1 MILQE
6 IIERLVSNAQGGL
19 FSDETRFNEATLTTL
34 INTARAQTIQAIY
47 FKNKRINPACYQTHF
62 PSYDADLQV
71 DDPCLVKF
79 KCPSV
84 INLDSNSDGF
94 RFVGQ
99 VDGVRGFRR
108 VVSRAQLATYNQ
120 HPFMK
125 VQGGRYIAA
134 LWSAPDGV
142 WEIYNSSLKYLRV
155 EGIFANPLE
164 IPTYNKDIDDY
175 PVSVEMLPMIEDF
188 IFKTVTAI
196 EAQTTPD
203 YVSTSTDTTQ
213 QLPTNRRK

>member
-1 MILQE
+1 MKLEE
-6 IIERLVSNAQGGL
+6 IIERITKGAAAGI
-19 FSDETRFNEATLTTL
+19 FTDESRFDQPTLTTL

-47 FKNKRINPACYQTHF
+47 FKNKRINPACYQTF
-62 PSYDADLQV
+62 FGNYNADLQV

-99 VDGVRGFRR
+99 VDGVNGFRR
-108 VVSRAQLATYNQ
+108 IVSRAQLATYNQ

-125 VQGGRYIAA
+125 VQSGRYIAA

-213 QLPTNRRK
+213 VLPTNRRK

>member
-1 MILQE
+1 MILEE
-6 IIERLVSNAQGGL
+6 IIERLVKNASGSI
-19 FSDETRFNEATLTTL
+19 FTDESRFDQPTLITL

-47 FKNKRINPACYQTHF
+47 FKNKRINPACYQTF
-62 PSYDADLQV
+62 YADYSADLQV
-71 DDPCLVKF
+71 DEECLVKF

-99 VDGVRGFRR
+99 VDGKKGFRR
-108 VVSRAQLATYNQ
+108 VVSRAQLATYND

-125 VQGGRYIAA
+125 VNSGRYVAA

-142 WEIYNSSLKYLRV
+142 WEIYNSTLKYLRV

-196 EAQTTPD
+196 EAQSQPD
-203 YVSTSTDTTQ
+203 YVSNSADTTQ
-213 QLPTNRRK
+213 QLPQTRRR